1 MKSNFIK
8 LGILLLGTATLALIS
23 PRAINTIKKYDSD
36 KNKDYDKYKARIEP
50 EKINFC

>member
-23 PRAINTIKKYDSD
+23 PKAISTIKKHESD
-36 KNKDYDKYKARIEP
+36 KNHDNDKYKAKIEP